1 MTSVDAGGPIES
13 KLKHFQAMAM
23 RLSAPE
29 SRLEAAAVDRTA
41 WESSLVA
48 APGDAVAFAA
58 EWAAWAW
65 SNDLWEEAAEAYANA
80 HQALRRLL
88 MRDTLDDDR
97 RLELLGNTQYA
108 SRGAFALGKL
118 GRVRDA
124 VVLLER
130 AGDLV
135 TTPNNTLRDLQR
147 LELHDLALRQELGAA
162 IQARGG
168 RSSPELD
175 VFGFDTF
182 GNLPDAVQGAQNAID
197 DIVGRIRLVAGF
209 EKFLLPSGW
218 DDVMR
223 AVCFRPMAYIVPTD
237 KGTAC
242 WLLAQNSENRIQ
254 AAVVAIDVTVSAIRD
269 GALPFINAEFGEP
282 RADAR
287 DALQSLLVW
296 LGTAFMAPVRDA
308 LAGLGQP
315 GRRISVRPFGM
326 LAYLPLHA
334 TTSQT
339 GEPVF
344 AAGEVGYGYSA
355 RSLARS
361 FALADEPATA
371 PALVVENP
379 RPLPVEFDPLPL
391 ASFETA
397 AIVTHGTADVLR
409 GRDATGAR
417 VLFAIPAAGLVH
429 FICHGTVA
437 RNLGYSG
444 ILLLSDMATLS
455 YRDLRRVPNLAARLV
470 VLSACRGGAT
480 GVAVEH
486 PVSLTAAFLSAGAR
500 CVVSSL
506 WHADEMAT
514 VLLMTRFYTLWD
526 GQDCAAALGGAQA
539 WLQAA
544 TAGELRG
551 GVDPAAL
558 THPAGATLRTA
569 ATDAQPYSHPWYWAG
584 FAVAG
589 A

>member
-1 MTSVDAGGPIES
+1 M
-13 KLKHFQAMAM
+13 
-23 RLSAPE
+23 
-29 SRLEAAAVDRTA
+29 
-41 WESSLVA
+41 
-48 APGDAVAFAA
+48 
-58 EWAAWAW
+58 
-65 SNDLWEEAAEAYANA
+65 
-80 HQALRRLL
+80 
-88 MRDTLDDDR
+88 
-97 RLELLGNTQYA
+97 
-108 SRGAFALGKL
+108 
-118 GRVRDA
+118 
-124 VVLLER
+124 
-130 AGDLV
+130 
-135 TTPNNTLRDLQR
+135 
-147 LELHDLALRQELGAA
+147 
-162 IQARGG
+162 
-168 RSSPELD
+168 D

-182 GNLPDAVQGAQNAID
+182 GNLPDAVQGAQDAID

-242 WLLAQNSENRIQ
+242 WLLAQNSDNRIQ
-254 AAVVAIDVTVSAIRD
+254 AAVVAIDVSVSAIRD

-287 DALQSLLVW
+287 DALRSLLVW
-296 LGTAFMAPVRDA
+296 LGTVFMAPLRDA
-308 LAGLGQP
+308 LASLGQP

-334 TTSQT
+334 ATSQT

-371 PALVVENP
+371 PALVVQNP

-391 ASFETA
+391 ASFETT

-417 VLFAIPAAGLVH
+417 VLSAMPAAGLFH

-455 YRDLRRVPNLAARLV
+455 YRDLRRVPELAARLV

-486 PVSLTAAFLSAGAR
+486 PVSLPAAFLSAGAR

-558 THPAGATLRTA
+558 THPAGAALRTA

-584 FAVAG
+584 FTVAG